1 MTAKARGIAPTD
13 AGAAAPISKSAPKS
27 QSRAARKRAHSTLLA
42 IKEGKE
48 FDTWSASATGDEVL
62 KRLGS
67 SLEGLDHQDAR
78 KRCQTYGYNE
88 MAKNKEPDP
97 AVEFLL
103 KFKDPLIIVLLVVG
117 FVSILLGQIVSALL
131 VLFMAFASVAL
142 SFAQERKA
150 KNEAKRL
157 REMVSTTATVVRG
170 GKQHEIHLR
179 MLVPGDI
186 VYLSAGDI
194 IPADLRIISAK
205 DLFINQASLTGE
217 SFPVEKSGEP
227 VSGKV
232 STITEL
238 ADIAFMGTN
247 VVSGTAHGV
256 VIANGDSTQF
266 GELAGRA
273 AGPEIE
279 TKFDK
284 GIKDFVM
291 LIIKFML
298 VLVVAIFIIN
308 TLLKGHVLEA
318 FLFSLAVAVGLTP
331 EMLPMMIAVNLSNG
345 AIKMSEKKVIVKKL
359 SSIQNFGAMDVLCTD
374 KTGTLTLGEVILER
388 HYDLR
393 GVESEEVLR
402 YAFLNSHF
410 QTGLK
415 NLLDKAILKHE
426 HPSIHRFVKIDEIPF
441 DFSRKLMS
449 VVVETDGRHILISKG
464 APEEIVKRCTRYE
477 MDGKVFDVD
486 WKIPNDL
493 LARADKHRSE
503 GFRVLAVAY
512 KPFEKPKRTYTKE
525 DEERLILRGFIIFLD
540 PAKVS
545 AKKALETLRERGIT
559 TKVLT
564 GDNELI
570 TSKVCADVG
579 LDAGTV
585 ITGDMLDGFGETEL
599 AKLVERTAVFARL
612 TPVQKETVI
621 LALRKN
627 GHTVGY
633 LGDGINDAPALK
645 NADVGISVNNAV
657 DIAKESADI
666 ILLEKSLTVL
676 GDGVAE
682 GRRTYANM
690 LKYVKMG
697 ASSNFGNM
705 FSVVGAS
712 VFLPFLPMQ
721 PIQIL
726 LNNFLYDMSQTAL
739 PSDNVDAEYLER
751 PTPWDIGYIQKV
763 MVFFG
768 PISSFFDFTTF
779 GVLLLFGAGVQMF
792 NTIWFLESLATQ
804 TFVIHMIRTSK
815 IPFIESKPSSLL
827 LLTSAFIV
835 TVGLLITMSP
845 LADAFGFVHPTPF
858 YLLAVAGIVLVYLVL
873 VQLLKMWFVRR
884 YGYH

>member
-1 MTAKARGIAPTD
+1 M
-13 AGAAAPISKSAPKS
+13 AGARKKKTHNQTPSIS
-27 QSRAARKRAHSTLLA
+27 
-42 IKEGKE
+42 EGKE
-48 FDTWSASATGDEVL
+48 FDWWSSSATADEVL
-62 KRLGS
+62 AKLGTS
-67 SLEGLDHQDAR
+67 IKGLDQNEVR
-78 KRCQTYGYNE
+78 KRHHQYGYNLTS
-88 MAKNKEPDP
+88 KSKESHPII
-97 AVEFLL
+97 EFLS
-103 KFKDPLIIVLLVVG
+103 KFKDPLIIVLLIVG
-117 FVSILLGQIVSALL
+117 SVSILLGQIVSALL
-131 VLFMAFASVAL
+131 VLFMAIASVTL
-142 SFAQERKA
+142 SFTQERKA

-157 REMVSTTATVVRG
+157 SDMVSTTVSVIRE
-170 GKQHEIHLR
+170 GKQHEIPLKN
-179 MLVPGDI
+179 LVPGDI

-194 IPADLRIISAK
+194 IPADMRILSAK
-205 DLFINQASLTGE
+205 DLFINQAPLTGE
-217 SFPVEKSGEP
+217 SFPAEKTGEP
-227 VSGKV
+227 TRQKDGSMTDL
-232 STITEL
+232 SN
-238 ADIAFMGTN
+238 IAFMGTD
-247 VVSGTAHGV
+247 VMSGTAHAV
-256 VIANGDSTQF
+256 VIATGGSTQF
-266 GELAGRA
+266 GELATHV
-273 AGPEIE
+273 AGQE
-279 TKFDK
+279 TETRFDK

-298 VLVVAIFIIN
+298 VLVVLIFLIN
-308 TLLKGHVLEA
+308 TFLKGDILAA

-345 AIKMSEKKVIVKKL
+345 AIKMSEKKVIIKRL
-359 SSIQNFGAMDVLCTD
+359 NSIQNFGAMDVLCTD

-402 YAFLNSHF
+402 YAYVNSHF

-426 HPSIHRFVKIDEIPF
+426 HLSIAGYGKVDEIPF

-449 VVVETDGRHILISKG
+449 VVVDSGGMDVLISKG
-464 APEEIVKRCTRYE
+464 APEEIVKRCDRYE
-477 MDGKVFDVD
+477 MDGKVFHVNG
-486 WKIPNDL
+486 KIPKAIL
-493 LARADKHRSE
+493 ERADKHRRE
-503 GFRVLAVAY
+503 GFRVLAIAY
-512 KPFEKPKRTYTKE
+512 RPFEKQRGVYTKE
-525 DEERLILRGFIIFLD
+525 DEDKLILMGFMIFLD
-540 PAKVS
+540 PPKAS
-545 AKKALETLRERGIT
+545 AKKAIEMLSGLGIT

-579 LDAGTV
+579 LDVGEV
-585 ITGDMLDGFGETEL
+585 VTGEMIEGLDEAALG
-599 AKLVERTAVFARL
+599 KLVERTTVFARL
-612 TPVQKETVI
+612 TPIQKETI
-621 LALRKN
+621 IIAIKKN

-633 LGDGINDAPALK
+633 MGDGINDAPALK
-645 NADVGISVNNAV
+645 GADVGISVNNAV

-666 ILLEKSLTVL
+666 ILLEKSLMVL
-676 GDGVAE
+676 GEGVVE

-712 VFLPFLPMQ
+712 IFLPFLPMQ

-739 PSDNVDAEYLER
+739 PSDNVDHEYLER
-751 PTPWDIGYIQKV
+751 PTPWDIGYIRKV
-763 MVFFG
+763 MIFFG
-768 PISSFFDFTTF
+768 PISSVFDFATF
-779 GVLLLFGAGVQMF
+779 GVLLLFGAAQPMF

-815 IPFIESKPSSLL
+815 IPFLESKPSPML
-827 LLTSAFIV
+827 LLTSVFIV

-858 YLLAVAGIVLVYLVL
+858 YLLAVAGIVFVYLVV
-873 VQLLKMWFVRR
+873 VQLMKMWFVRR